1 NGDDNLDYA
10 ADQGEDGGEGE
21 EGPLTPGIYL
31 ALFDFEPEGT
41 AEMALVEGQE
51 VRVVGR
57 GGGVGWKV
65 VIREASNAS
74 TVGEKGSEGAEEY
87 ALVPESYLK
96 FVRGDEK
103 DGDDEEGDE

>member
-1 NGDDNLDYA
+1 VYLSDEYENGDDNLDYA
-10 ADQGEDGGEGE
+10 ADQGEDDVEGE
-21 EGPLTPGIYL
+21 EGPLPPGIYL

-41 AEMALVEGQE
+41 VEMALVEGQE

-57 GGGVGWKV
+57 GGGVGG
-65 VIREASNAS
+65 REG
-74 TVGEKGSEGAEEY
+74 GEKSGEGTEEY

-96 FVRGDEK
+96 FVRGDEE